1 METQKVKL
9 DIEGMSCSS
18 CVSKV
23 ETILRSQD
31 GIKKADVS
39 LLTKE
44 ATIEVDSRMKA
55 DVLKALGEEKSY
67 RIQEHLDAGDFE
79 LKSQLKL
86 RKQKRRMWLSAL
98 LTLPLLAPMIVG
110 YLGLSWHLP
119 LGIQWVLAS
128 VIQFYIA
135 WPFYRNAWAA
145 LKRRSAD
152 MDTLVV
158 LGTSAAYIMSTYFFV
173 SGRGQNHNYFETAAT
188 IITFILMGR
197 YLEER
202 AKTQTVGALRDLKK
216 MMPSEATVLTSKG
229 EKKMDIRFLKI
240 GDTILVKAGER
251 IPLDGIVLTGVS
263 FVDESFLSGESK
275 PVEKNQGAEVKAGAL
290 NLDGALQ
297 IQVGK
302 EQKESF
308 LAEIIAFVENAQSGK
323 ADIQRLADKVSAY
336 FVPTVLVISLLTWI
350 VWFLTTGDFQHA
362 LWSAVAVLVIAC
374 PCALG
379 LATPAALTVG
389 MGEAA
394 REGFLIRG
402 PESLERIHQTDAI
415 AFDKTGTLT
424 LGKPQLVHIDAKRNS
439 AQALG
444 IAQALQKASH
454 HPIALAFLD
463 SNEESLFAQATDL
476 RNHSGLGV
484 EGKVEGVRYI
494 LGSRRFMENQNIDVS
509 IFQVALK
516 NAQDQGMSFSFLA
529 DGDAQEAIAF
539 FSFSDQLRPDAKR
552 LISSLKSRGV
562 SSFILSG
569 DAHGA
574 VRSVAEHLEISD
586 YKAEANPLEKVE
598 YLKALKSR
606 YKSVAMIGD
615 GINDA
620 PALVTADLGI
630 SIGSGADIAQSS
642 AKVIIL
648 NDNPWSLLSLLKMAQ
663 MTYNKIWQNLF
674 FAFIFNVIG
683 IPLAA
688 FGKLT
693 PEFAGLA
700 MGLSSTIVLSNAL
713 LLKIQMR
720 SLRAKDQ

>member
-23 ETILRSQD
+23 EKILRSHE
-31 GIKKADVS
+31 GITKADVS

-44 ATIEVDSRMKA
+44 ATIEVDANKKA
-55 DVLKALGEEKSY
+55 EILKSLGEEKSY
-67 RIQEHLDAGDFE
+67 RIQEHLDTGDFE
-79 LKSQLKL
+79 AKNQMKL
-86 RKQKRRMWLSAL
+86 QKQKRRMWFSAL
-98 LTLPLLAPMIVG
+98 LTLPLLAPMLAG
-110 YLGLSWHLP
+110 YMGVTLHLP
-119 LGIQWVLAS
+119 LAVQWALAS

-135 WPFYRNAWAA
+135 LPFYRNTWEAM
-145 LKRRSAD
+145 KRRSAD
-152 MDTLVV
+152 MDTLVA

-173 SGRGQNHNYFETAAT
+173 SGKGHEHNYFETAAT

-202 AKTQTVGALRDLKK
+202 AKTQTVGAIRDLKK
-216 MMPSEATVLTSKG
+216 MMPSEATVLTAKG
-229 EKKMDIRFLKI
+229 EKRMDIRFLKI

-251 IPLDGIVLTGVS
+251 IPLDGVVLEGVS

-275 PVEKNQGAEVKAGAL
+275 SVEKVKDSEVKAGAL
-290 NLDGALQ
+290 NLDGALH
-297 IQVGK
+297 IQVSK

-308 LAEIIAFVENAQSGK
+308 LAEIISFVENAQSGK
-323 ADIQRLADKVSAY
+323 AEIQRIADKVSAY

-350 VWFLTTGDFQHA
+350 AWFATTGDFQHA

-394 REGFLIRG
+394 REGYLIRG
-402 PESLERIHQTDAI
+402 PESLERIHQIDAI

-424 LGKPQLVHIDAKRNS
+424 LGKPQLSQIDASESS

-444 IAQALQKASH
+444 IAQALQRASH
-454 HPIALAFLD
+454 HPIALAFL
-463 SNEESLFAQATDL
+463 ESSEATVPVQASDL

-484 EGKVEGVRYI
+484 EGRIEGVRYI
-494 LGSRRFMENQNIDVS
+494 LGSRRFMENQNIDIS
-509 IFQVALK
+509 RFQAALK
-516 NAQDQGMSFSFLA
+516 KAQDEGMSFSFLA
-529 DGDAQEAIAF
+529 DDDSKNVIAF
-539 FSFSDQLRPDAKR
+539 FSFSDQLRPDVQR
-552 LISSLKSRGV
+552 LIGSLKDKGV
-562 SSFILSG
+562 NSFILSG
-569 DAHGA
+569 DAEGA
-574 VRSVAEHLEISD
+574 VRGVAEKLKIQD
-586 YKAEANPLEKVE
+586 YRAEANPLEKVE
-598 YLKALKSR
+598 YLKSLKSR
-606 YKSVAMIGD
+606 FKSVAMIGD

-663 MTYNKIWQNLF
+663 MTYSKIWQNLF
-674 FAFIFNVIG
+674 FAFVFNVIG

-688 FGKLT
+688 LGKLT

-720 SLRAKDQ
+720 SLRTKDQ

>member
-1 METQKVKL
+1 METEKVKL

-23 ETILRSQD
+23 EKILRSQD
-31 GIKKADVS
+31 GIRNADVS

-44 ATIEVDSRMKA
+44 ATIEVEAGKKEE
-55 DVLKALGEEKSY
+55 VLKSLGEEKSY
-67 RIQEHLDAGDFE
+67 RIQEHMDAGDFE
-79 LKSQLKL
+79 EQTRLKL
-86 RKQKRRMWLSAL
+86 QKQKKRMLLSAV
-98 LTLPLLAPMIVG
+98 LTIPLLAPMLVDYVG
-110 YLGLSWHLP
+110 MAWHLP
-119 LGIQWVLAS
+119 LVLQWILAS

-135 WPFYRNAWAA
+135 LPFYKNAGAA
-145 LKRRSAD
+145 FRRRSAD

-158 LGTSAAYIMSTYFFV
+158 LGTSAAYFMSTYFFV
-173 SGRGQNHNYFETAAT
+173 SGKGGNHNYFETAAT

-197 YLEER
+197 YLEEK

-216 MMPSEATVLTSKG
+216 MMPSQATVLTAKG

-240 GDTILVKAGER
+240 GDIIFVKAGER
-251 IPLDGIVLTGVS
+251 IPLDGTVVDGVS

-275 PVEKNQGAEVKAGAL
+275 PVEKLQGSEVKAGAL

-297 IQVGK
+297 VQVAK

-308 LAEIIAFVENAQSGK
+308 LAEIISFVENAQSGK

-350 VWFLTTGDFQHA
+350 AWFVTTGDFQHS

-424 LGKPQLVHIDAKRNS
+424 LGKPQLAHIDAQENPSR
-439 AQALG
+439 ALG
-444 IAQALQKASH
+444 IAQALQRASH

-463 SNEESLFAQATDL
+463 SKEKSLSLQATDL

-484 EGKVEGVRYI
+484 EGRVEGTSYI
-494 LGSRRFMENQNIDVS
+494 LGSRRFMENQNVDVS
-509 IFQVALK
+509 VFQSALK
-516 NAQDQGMSFSFLA
+516 SAQDQGMSFSFLA
-529 DGDAQEAIAF
+529 DVDAKKAIAF
-539 FSFSDQLRPDAKR
+539 FSFSDQLRPDAQR
-552 LISSLKSRGV
+552 LIGSLKDRGV

-569 DAHGA
+569 DAEGA
-574 VRSVAEHLEISD
+574 VRGVAEKLEISD
-586 YKAEANPLEKVE
+586 YKAEAHPLEKVE
-598 YLKALKSR
+598 YLKSLKSR
-606 YKSVAMIGD
+606 FKSVAMIGD

>member
-23 ETILRSQD
+23 ETILRSQE
-31 GIKKADVS
+31 GIQKADVS

-44 ATIEVDSRMKA
+44 ATIEIDATKKSQI
-55 DVLKALGEEKSY
+55 LKSLGEEKSY
-67 RIQEHLDAGDFE
+67 RIQEHLDTGDFE
-79 LKSQLKL
+79 EKTQLKL
-86 RKQKRRMWLSAL
+86 IKQKKRMWLSAL
-98 LTLPLLAPMIVG
+98 LTLPLLAPMLAGYVG
-110 YLGLSWHLP
+110 LTLHVPIL
-119 LGIQWVLAS
+119 LQWILAS

-135 WPFYRNAWAA
+135 LPFYKNAWAA

-158 LGTSAAYIMSTYFFV
+158 LGTSAAYVMSTYFFI
-173 SGRGQNHNYFETAAT
+173 SGKGTHHNYFETAAT

-202 AKTQTVGALRDLKK
+202 AKTQTVGAIRDLKK
-216 MMPSEATVLTSKG
+216 MMPSQAVVLTAKG

-251 IPLDGIVLTGVS
+251 IPLDGAVLDGVS

-275 PVEKNQGAEVKAGAL
+275 PVEKMAGAEVKAGAL
-290 NLDGALQ
+290 NLDGALK

-308 LAEIIAFVENAQSGK
+308 LAEIISFVENAQSGK

-336 FVPTVLVISLLTWI
+336 FVPTVLVISLLTWV

-394 REGFLIRG
+394 KEGFLIRG
-402 PESLERIHQTDAI
+402 PESLERIHHTDAI

-424 LGKPQLVHIDAKRNS
+424 LGKPQLSRVEAFENS
-439 AQALG
+439 AHALG
-444 IAQALQKASH
+444 VAQALQKASH
-454 HPIALAFLD
+454 HPIALAFLEAK
-463 SNEESLFAQATDL
+463 EESISLEASEL

-484 EGKVEGVRYI
+484 EGKVEGRRYI
-494 LGSRRFMENQNIDVS
+494 LGSRRFMENQEIAVS
-509 IFQVALK
+509 EFQTSLQE
-516 NAQDQGMSFSFLA
+516 AQAQGMSFSFLA
-529 DGDAQEAIAF
+529 DIDSKKAIAF
-539 FSFSDQLRPDAKR
+539 FSFSDQLRADASK
-552 LISSLKSRGV
+552 LIESLKERGV
-562 SSFILSG
+562 ASFILSG
-569 DAHGA
+569 DAEGA
-574 VRSVAEHLEISD
+574 VRGVAEQLKISD

-598 YLKALKSR
+598 YLKSLKSR
-606 YKSVAMIGD
+606 FKSVAMIGD

-674 FAFIFNVIG
+674 FAFIFNIIG

-713 LLKIQMR
+713 LLKLQMR
-720 SLRAKDQ
+720 SLRIKDR